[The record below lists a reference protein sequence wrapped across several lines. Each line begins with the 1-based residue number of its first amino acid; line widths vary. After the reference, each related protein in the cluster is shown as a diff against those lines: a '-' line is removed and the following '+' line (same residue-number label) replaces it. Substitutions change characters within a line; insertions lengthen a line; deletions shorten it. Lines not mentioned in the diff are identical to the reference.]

1 MDKIAKKYRV
11 NMILDNLPVTTYD
24 LTAKQGFIL
33 GGFKLGFRYQG
44 KTYIHNHL
52 VFNILVH
59 PVTEEYDK
67 QRAETERFVAS
78 NVPGKRKLLDESPS
92 SAESETKEIKY
103 MVVGFEV
110 MPCSINHLYEEQP
123 DMSACDEQH
132 PEKWMEVKKD
142 ARIPYTYDVKFEIS
156 DIPWSSRWDAYLKMP
171 GGRVHWFSIVNSI
184 LVVLVMAI
192 VCAMILIRT
201 VRRDLSQYEELIMES
216 AAPSEIREEAGWKL
230 VSGDIFRTPRNPVG
244 LAVRIGSGVQIIMT
258 TLVTVFFAM
267 IGFLSP
273 ASRGSLVTALLVLYL
288 LLASTAG
295 FASVWLSGIMMRTY
309 DGWKGLCWRVSTY
322 FPGIVFLVFTT
333 VNILIKHTG
342 STGAVPL
349 RTFFSILTLWFM
361 VSIPLTFVGGYMAT
375 KLKII
380 EYPVR
385 TNQIPRHIPDSPLTT
400 HPYTLF
406 AIAGLLPFGTLFIE
420 LYFIMTSLWMGFFYY
435 LFGYLFI
442 IGLLT
447 FIVTV
452 EVSVLCT
459 YVQLCAEDYRWWWSS
474 FWRGG
479 SIAWYIMMYAIG
491 FLVTTL
497 HSLSGGLPVILY
509 LSFMTIFV
517 WGVFLA
523 SGTIGFLS
531 SLLFT
536 YCIFSVKLD

>member
-1 MDKIAKKYRV
+1 MDKVSKKYRV

-33 GGFKLGFRYQG
+33 GGFKLGFRYNG
-44 KTYIHNHL
+44 KTYIYNHL

-59 PVTEEYDK
+59 EVTEAYDK
-67 QRAETERFVAS
+67 QRKEAERFIEGGI
-78 NVPGKRKLLDESPS
+78 GKRKLFDESPS
-92 SAESETKEIKY
+92 NEASAKKPRY

-110 MPCSINHLYEEQP
+110 MPCSINHEYEERP
-123 DMSACDEQH
+123 DMSACDGQQ

-142 ARIPYTYDVKFEIS
+142 ARIPYTYDVKFEKS

-201 VRRDLSQYEELIMES
+201 VRRDLSQYEELIMDS

-230 VSGDIFRTPRNPVG
+230 VSGDIFRTPQNPVG

-309 DGWKGLCWRVSTY
+309 DGWRGLCWRVSMY
-322 FPGIVFLVFTT
+322 FPGVVFLVFTT
-333 VNILIKHTG
+333 INILIKHTG

-361 VSIPLTFVGGYMAT
+361 VSIPLTFVGGYLAT
-375 KLKII
+375 KFKII
-380 EYPVR
+380 DYPVR

-447 FIVTV
+447 FVVTV

-459 YVQLCAEDYRWWWSS
+459 YVQLCAEDYRWWWNSL
-474 FWRGG
+474 WRGG

-509 LSFMTIFV
+509 MSFMAIFV
-517 WGVFLA
+517 WGIFLA

-536 YCIFSVKLD
+536 YSIFSVKLD